1 MAITHYCIKNG
12 FGELEFLRNGIEVTF
27 CFQIFLFYEFN
38 LFKYS
43 ENIRTMY
50 EACSKLVDVNLV
62 P

>member
-50 EACSKLVDVNLV
+50 EAC
-62 P
+62 